1 MQYIY
6 TECQLPSNG
15 MFYPTKV
22 VHLRPKTI
30 FDIKTLLNNSVYM
43 IKSEIDALQ
52 NCLDP
57 NDGVN
62 VYDLCNQ
69 DVVYLLY
76 KLRSMSDDCL
86 NITVKNQQYPI
97 KISELEV
104 KYLDHWDNIVKLPES
119 DIEVVLAYK
128 PLRNVLNIGQMV
140 DEFLAKYPDY
150 KGDATNAVTL
160 INSIERIGGSVNK
173 DHIRAA
179 LEELSWKDS
188 LYLINAIEEINNLD
202 FGIKE
207 EVTLNI
213 DDKDVKIPLTITEA
227 FFRPAL

>member
-15 MFYPTKV
+15 MFYPIKT

-30 FDIKTLLNNSVYM
+30 FDIKTLLNNPVYM

-52 NCLDP
+52 NCIDP
-57 NDGVN
+57 NDKID

-69 DVVYLLY
+69 DIVFLLY

-86 NITVKNQQYPI
+86 NLNIKNKQYSV

-104 KYLDHWDNIVKLPES
+104 KYLESWNNVVTLPES
-119 DIEVVLAYK
+119 GIVVNLAYK
-128 PLRNVLNIGQMV
+128 PIKNIFNIDSMV
-140 DEFLAKYPDY
+140 NAFLTKYPEY

-160 INSIERIGGSVNK
+160 LNAIERMGEFVSK

-188 LYLINAIEEINNLD
+188 LYLIDAIEKQNNLD

-207 EVTLNI
+207 EVELEI
-213 DDKDVKIPLTITEA
+213 DGENVTVPLTITEA
-227 FFRPAL
+227 FFRSAL

>member
-15 MFYPTKV
+15 MFYDTKI

-52 NCLDP
+52 NCINPDD
-57 NDGVN
+57 NVN

-86 NITVKNQQYPI
+86 NLKIKNQQYPI

-104 KYLDHWDNIVKLPES
+104 KFLDHWDNIIKLPES
-119 DIEVVLAYK
+119 GIEVILAYK
-128 PLRNVLNIGQMV
+128 PLKNVLNIGQMV

-150 KGDATNAVTL
+150 KGDATNAVVL
-160 INSIERIGGSVNK
+160 INSIERIGVSVNK

-188 LYLINAIEEINNLD
+188 LYLINKIDELNNLD

-207 EVTLNI
+207 EVELEI
-213 DDKDVKIPLTITEA
+213 DGQNVKVPLQITEE